1 KRLWFMVHQGIGNPQ
16 IEEIAPGVF
25 IITRLVHFFAEIG
38 VNAGIIFTPESI
50 VFIDSGMSAYS
61 GAYLWRFAKERMNGS
76 EDLYLVLTHK
86 DTDHCFGMNEIK
98 KHGATV
104 IAHEHTAEIIDAGRD
119 LTKNIIANR
128 VRKEYYPDDVLG
140 EVILSRPEQTI
151 TKDTI
156 LNLGDEIQIL
166 SIPGHT
172 PGDIAV
178 YHLRSKTLFAGDA
191 ILEGMNPYIRPD
203 SISIRAWIKNLERL
217 KELDINWILPG
228 HGALSKPDIID
239 SNIQFLLRELD

>member
-1 KRLWFMVHQGIGNPQ
+1 MTHQGVGNPQ
-16 IEEIAPGVF
+16 IQEIAPGVF
-25 IITRLVHFFAEIG
+25 IITKLVHFFAQIG
-38 VNAGIIFTPESI
+38 VNAGIILTPESI

-61 GAYLWRFAKERMNGS
+61 GAFLWNFAKERMNGT
-76 EDLYLVLTHK
+76 EDLYLILTHK
-86 DTDHCFGMNEIK
+86 DTDHCFGMNEIR

-104 IAHEHTAEIIDAGRD
+104 IAHEHTAEIIHTERD
-119 LTKNIIANR
+119 LTRIAIAKK
-128 VRKEYYPDDVLG
+128 VRKKYYPDDVLG

-151 TKDTI
+151 THDTV

-178 YHLRSKTLFAGDA
+178 YHPRSKVLFTGDA
-191 ILEGMNPYIRPD
+191 VLEGMDPYVRPD
-203 SISIRAWIKNLERL
+203 SISIRTWIRNLERL
-217 KELDINWILPG
+217 KELDIEWILPG

-239 SNIQFLLRELD
+239 SNILFLMKDQG